1 MNSCETI
8 RDGALLCLSTLH
20 EAIITKLDS
29 TSPQEAYTLL
39 HLVHSICTSKL
50 SILADHTYLQQL
62 FRKLFNSEGG
72 IDLQPLM
79 VEQQTP
85 RGRGRR
91 VRKKIEMKAK
101 GTILE
106 AILDCVLMHIVAM
119 GAPAH
124 VQCMLL
130 TALVNVEH
138 QVCVCVGGW
147 VGVGVGECVGVGVC
161 ALIVLFSP
169 SPA

>member
-20 EAIITKLDS
+20 EAITTKLDS

-39 HLVHSICTSKL
+39 HLVHSICASKL

-62 FRKLFNSEGG
+62 FGKLFSSEGG
-72 IDLQPLM
+72 IELQPLT
-79 VEQQTP
+79 VEQTP
-85 RGRGRR
+85 RGRGRGR
-91 VRKKIEMKAK
+91 GRGRRKNVEMKAK

-138 QVCVCVGGW
+138 QVCVCVW
-147 VGVGVGECVGVGVC
+147 VWVSVC
-161 ALIVLFSP
+161 AHVLTVLFP
-169 SPA
+169 PPPA

>member
-20 EAIITKLDS
+20 EAITTKLDS

-39 HLVHSICTSKL
+39 HLVHSICASKL

-62 FRKLFNSEGG
+62 FGKLFSSEGG
-72 IDLQPLM
+72 IELQPLT
-79 VEQQTP
+79 VEQTP

-91 VRKKIEMKAK
+91 RRKKVEMKAK

-138 QVCVCVGGW
+138 QVCVCVW
-147 VGVGVGECVGVGVC
+147 VWVSVC
-161 ALIVLFSP
+161 AHVLTVLFP
-169 SPA
+169 PPPA